1 MPAAARTIAR
11 PAQFDRTSQHRRA
24 MLAKIQIARKDLAMD
39 EDDYR
44 QIVFD
49 KTGRTS
55 LKEASEADLAQVLDV
70 MKAKGFKPI
79 ARAGKVAAAQH
90 PMARKARALWI
101 SLYHLGEVHNP
112 SEQALEAF
120 ACRQLKCD
128 KLVWARQ
135 SDAFRLI
142 EALKSWAVRS
152 GWTQHN
158 RATQKPLYPIERQ
171 ASLCEAI
178 LVKLKA
184 AGHVPQDW
192 ALHDA
197 MWKLCGEE
205 NAREH
210 SWSAEDYARLAQ
222 QLGAKLREMGGA
234 T

>member
-1 MPAAARTIAR
+1 MRAATNTIAR
-11 PAQFDRTSQHRRA
+11 PAQFDRANQHRRA
-24 MLAKIQIARKDLAMD
+24 MIAKIQIARKDLAMD

-55 LKEASEADLAQVLDV
+55 LKEASEADLARVLDV
-70 MKAKGFKPI
+70 MKAKGFRPI
-79 ARAGKVAAAQH
+79 AKTGAVAAAQH

-101 SLYHLGEVHNP
+101 SLYHLGVVHNA

-120 ACRQLKCD
+120 AARQLKCD

-142 EALKSWAVRS
+142 EALKDMARRS
-152 GWTQHN
+152 GWLQHSP
-158 RATQKPLYPIERQ
+158 ATQKPLDPLGLQI
-171 ASLCEAI
+171 SLCNAI
-178 LVKLKA
+178 LAKLKA
-184 AGHVPQDW
+184 AGYVPDSW

-205 NAREH
+205 NARERA
-210 SWSAEDYARLAQ
+210 WSTEDYARLAA
-222 QLGAKLREMGGA
+222 QLGAQLRQMGGGQ
-234 T
+234 